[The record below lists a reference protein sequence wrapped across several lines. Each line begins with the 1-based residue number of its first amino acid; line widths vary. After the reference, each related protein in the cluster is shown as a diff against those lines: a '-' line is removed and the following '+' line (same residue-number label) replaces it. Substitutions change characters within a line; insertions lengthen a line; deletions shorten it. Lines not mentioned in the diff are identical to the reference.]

1 MDLIIFSNRERK
13 INMKNFF
20 KMTKKNLKSKRG
32 SEILQ
37 VILIA
42 GILIVLII
50 TLFYPQM
57 QELFS
62 NVMTK
67 ITSWFESTGSQVFK
81 A

>member
-1 MDLIIFSNRERK
+1 
-13 INMKNFF
+13 MK
-20 KMTKKNLKSKRG
+20 KLSDILKSERG

-42 GILIVLII
+42 GILLVLVI

-57 QELFS
+57 KSLFNNIMNTIS
-62 NVMTK
+62 N
-67 ITSWFESTGSQVFK
+67 WFINVGSKPFE

>member
-1 MDLIIFSNRERK
+1 
-13 INMKNFF
+13 MKNLI
-20 KMTKKNLKSKRG
+20 KTTKRNLMSNRG

-42 GILIVLII
+42 GILLVLIV

-57 QELFS
+57 EALFTS
-62 NVMTK
+62 IITK
-67 ITSWFESTGSQVFK
+67 ISNWFETTGSQVFK

>member
-1 MDLIIFSNRERK
+1 MKSFFQNLK
-13 INMKNFF
+13 I
-20 KMTKKNLKSKRG
+20 NLKSERG

-42 GILIVLII
+42 GILLVLIV

-57 QELFS
+57 EGLFT
-62 NVMTK
+62 NIMNK
-67 ITSWFESTGSQVFK
+67 ITTWFDGAASSVFK

>member
-1 MDLIIFSNRERK
+1 
-13 INMKNFF
+13 MK
-20 KMTKKNLKSKRG
+20 KLKQILKSNRG

-42 GILIVLII
+42 GILLVLVI

-57 QELFS
+57 EKLFTGMMDTIS
-62 NVMTK
+62 N
-67 ITSWFESTGSQVFK
+67 WFTNVGSKPFS

>member
-1 MDLIIFSNRERK
+1 
-13 INMKNFF
+13 MKRL
-20 KMTKKNLKSKRG
+20 KEVLKSNRG

-42 GILIVLII
+42 GILLVLVI

-57 QELFS
+57 EKLFTNMMDTIGNWFT
-62 NVMTK
+62 NVGSK
-67 ITSWFESTGSQVFK
+67 PFE

>member
-1 MDLIIFSNRERK
+1 MKFFLINL
-13 INMKNFF
+13 KN
-20 KMTKKNLKSKRG
+20 NLKSERG

-42 GILIVLII
+42 GILLVLIV

-57 QELFS
+57 QSLFTS
-62 NVMTK
+62 VMNK
-67 ITSWFESTGSQVFK
+67 ITTWFDGAGSSVFK

>member
-1 MDLIIFSNRERK
+1 MKFFLINL
-13 INMKNFF
+13 KN
-20 KMTKKNLKSKRG
+20 NLKSERG

-42 GILIVLII
+42 GILLVLIV

-57 QELFS
+57 QSLFT
-62 NVMTK
+62 NVMNK
-67 ITSWFESTGSQVFK
+67 ITSWFDGAGSAVFK